1 MRRRLS
7 RNREEAEINI
17 TPMLD
22 IVFIMLI
29 FFIVTTSFV
38 SEFGID
44 VNRPIDAPVQEQ
56 DQEEIIAVRI
66 DENDQ
71 IFILME
77 SLDSDQDQERLVDV
91 RTVRA
96 NIETSLVQRP
106 DAAVVVIA
114 DRSADAGL
122 LVRVVDQARV
132 AGAGKVSLATQA
144 Q

>member
-1 MRRRLS
+1 MRRRA
-7 RNREEAEINI
+7 RRGNDEAEINI

-38 SEFGID
+38 TEFGVD
-44 VNRPIDAPVQEQ
+44 VNRPTSTPTQQQEQ
-56 DQEEIIAVRI
+56 SEIIAVRI

-71 IFILME
+71 IFV
-77 SLDSDQDQERLVDV
+77 QERLVDV
-91 RTVRA
+91 RAVRA
-96 NIETSLVQRP
+96 NIESGLALRP

-114 DRSADAGL
+114 DRVADAGL

-132 AGAGKVSLATQA
+132 AGARQVSLAAQA
-144 Q
+144 R

>member
-7 RNREEAEINI
+7 RDREEAEINI

-44 VNRPIDAPVQEQ
+44 VNRPINAPVQEQ
-56 DQEEIIAVRI
+56 DQEEVIAVRI

-71 IFILME
+71 IFVLME
-77 SLDSDQDQERLVDV
+77 SLDSDQEQERLVDV

-96 NIETSLVQRP
+96 NIETSLVLRP

-122 LVRVVDQARV
+122 LVRVIDQARV
-132 AGAGKVSLATQA
+132 AGAEKVSLATQI